1 MENTNLFLEVNG
13 KKTIFMS
20 MESVRVDKWLWAV
33 RIFKT
38 RTASGRA
45 CDNGKVR
52 LGESPAKS
60 SSKVKV
66 DDVVRVR
73 LHHENRQFKVLKLIE
88 KRVGA
93 QVAMAC
99 YEDITPPEERIDR
112 LKSAFAL
119 PTAYRERGTGR
130 PTKKDRREIDEMDN
144 QHKGME
150 DNHVDDFDWD
160 DLDL

>member
-1 MENTNLFLEVNG
+1 MGGAIATQLN
-13 KKTIFMS
+13 K
-20 MESVRVDKWLWAV
+20 
-33 RIFKT
+33 
-38 RTASGRA
+38 
-45 CDNGKVR
+45 
-52 LGESPAKS
+52 GEYMKYLILTDTVANKE
-60 SSKVKV
+60 KVKAG
-66 DDVVRVR
+66 DVVRVR
-73 LHHENRQFKVLKLIE
+73 LHHENRRFKVIKLIE

-119 PTAYRERGTGR
+119 PTAYRARGTGR

-144 QHKGME
+144 QHNRIENNGAT
-150 DNHVDDFDWD
+150 DDFDWD

>member
-1 MENTNLFLEVNG
+1 MGDT
-13 KKTIFMS
+13 
-20 MESVRVDKWLWAV
+20 
-33 RIFKT
+33 
-38 RTASGRA
+38 
-45 CDNGKVR
+45 
-52 LGESPAKS
+52 
-60 SSKVKV
+60 
-66 DDVVRVR
+66 VRVR